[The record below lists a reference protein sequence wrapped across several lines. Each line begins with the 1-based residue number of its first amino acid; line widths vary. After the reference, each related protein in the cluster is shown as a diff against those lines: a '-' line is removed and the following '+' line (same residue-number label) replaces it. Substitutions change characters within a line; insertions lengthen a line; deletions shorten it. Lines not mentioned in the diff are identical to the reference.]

1 MYSKF
6 ICSFNNTNTFTKTLF
21 VVFSSSK
28 REEDVIIWSWWNM
41 IWFWMN
47 ENATPNIEC
56 HVNWYLFERSTF
68 VPLGKF
74 QFTKMHIKPK
84 VKWRVVDSCISGYIL
99 QHKISFHCNA
109 KAQKFIGFPFFYV
122 FGKQTHN
129 WSNCCEKQLALK
141 VTIFMA
147 SWVAATRAKRFW
159 GTNDAKGQLIPWG
172 KLFEGALE
180 WLRCPFEQFWQRL
193 AGLTSSTNCP
203 AQKCKIFTLRRRRGC
218 YPSDWD
224 L

>member
-1 MYSKF
+1 
-6 ICSFNNTNTFTKTLF
+6 
-21 VVFSSSK
+21 
-28 REEDVIIWSWWNM
+28 
-41 IWFWMN
+41 MN
-47 ENATPNIEC
+47 ENATANIEC
-56 HVNWYLFERSTF
+56 HVNWYLFERSTLA
-68 VPLGKF
+68 PLGKF

-84 VKWRVVDSCISGYIL
+84 EKLRVVDSCISGYIL

-109 KAQKFIGFPFFYV
+109 KAQKLKWFLLLSC

-129 WSNCCEKQLALK
+129 WSNCCSEKQLAFKLA
-141 VTIFMA
+141 IFTA
-147 SWVAATRAKRFW
+147 RGVAATLAKWFQ
-159 GTNDAKGQLIPWG
+159 GASEVKGQVIPR
-172 KLFEGALE
+172 GAWFKGSLE

-203 AQKCKIFTLRRRRGC
+203 PPKCRICTLRQRRGC